1 MLQSQ
6 DHRPVFAP
14 EAWPDERVEQA
25 AYSGRGKRN
34 PQFPFSKTPFV
45 LQARDPVTYCKYHD
59 VVPEADPER
68 FYADPDLAFY
78 ID

>member
-1 MLQSQ
+1 M
-6 DHRPVFAP
+6 FAP

-45 LQARDPVTYCKYHD
+45 LQAGDSR
-59 VVPEADPER
+59 
-68 FYADPDLAFY
+68 
-78 ID
+78 